1 MIITQS
7 KPSTDSPPAVGF
19 HYESP
24 PAEPAQQALD
34 PGSVL
39 VSFLFAP
46 INPQDLLVIAG
57 RYPVKPAYSHDGEP
71 ILGYD
76 GVARVEAVGSGL
88 SPSSDGAPALRQGD
102 LVIPR
107 RHGLGTWRSQ
117 AVLDAVDVIRLSPT
131 DDLIGASL
139 LRMAFLPA
147 YLLVEDVVV
156 SGSLKPGDWIVQNA
170 GSGTIARLVAQF
182 ARIKGV
188 RTASVVRDRDAESL
202 ETLRAELLAEGR
214 GASIVVTESELA
226 GRGVEAHP
234 DLASAA
240 GRNRVVLAIDGVF
253 GEAGERL
260 ASLLSHGGTYVNYG
274 SLGGADGAVRLSQRL
289 LFWSEVRFRNFR
301 LSEQLGQRTPA
312 QIESTLLW
320 FQDLLAR
327 GVLVTPQVRRIQ
339 VPVSTGDKA
348 EFEERVGEAVS
359 LVGDGG
365 IGNVKRVLEFKR
377 TLTTV

>member
-7 KPSTDSPPAVGF
+7 KPSTDSPHAVVGF
-19 HYESP
+19 HYEPS
-24 PAEPAQQALD
+24 PAEPAPQALD
-34 PGSVL
+34 PGKIL

-46 INPQDLLVIAG
+46 INPQDLLVLAG

-71 ILGYD
+71 ILGHD

-88 SPSSDGAPALRQGD
+88 LLDPSSDGGGPALRQGD

-107 RHGLGTWRSQ
+107 RHGLGTLRSR
-117 AVLDAVDVIRLSPT
+117 AVLDAVHVIRLSPT

-156 SGSLKPGDWIVQNA
+156 GGGGGGSSLKPGDWIVQNA

-188 RTASVVRDRDAESL
+188 RTASV
-202 ETLRAELLAEGR
+202 LA
-214 GASIVVTESELA
+214 S
-226 GRGVEAHP
+226 RGVEAHP

-320 FQDLLAR
+320 FQGLLAR
-327 GVLVTPQVRRIQ
+327 GVLVTPKVRRIPVP
-339 VPVSTGDKA
+339 VPVSTGDQA

-377 TLTTV
+377 ITLTTGLSKE